1 MSIIEHFRDDYIEI
15 KKSNIPGAGKGVF
28 ATKLIPK
35 GSVMGYYKGKLY
47 TQEQYEKLN
56 NKDYIFELKFRN
68 QPNFYIDASNSKYS
82 NWTRYVNG
90 ARKKSQK
97 DMINTDTYQQCFN
110 IYFEAIKDIHPGEEL
125 IISYGRHYW

>member
-1 MSIIEHFRDDYIEI
+1 MSIIQHFRDDYIEI
-15 KKSNIPGAGKGVF
+15 KKSSIPGAGKGVF

-35 GSVMGYYKGKLY
+35 GSVMGYYKGKLH
-47 TQEQYEKLN
+47 TQDEYDHLN

-68 QPNFYIDASNSKYS
+68 QPNFYIDASSPKYS

-97 DMINTDTYQQCFN
+97 NMINTDTYQQCFN
-110 IYFEAIKDIHPGEEL
+110 IYFEALRDIQPGEEL
-125 IISYGRHYW
+125 IISYGHHYW